1 MVVAFR
7 IKIVYTVSLPFWRK
21 EVSMKKATQTIDIH
35 VRLFIYNKPYSL
47 WDFQHLVELFNTV
60 HQPNMRIRILTQ

>member
-1 MVVAFR
+1 
-7 IKIVYTVSLPFWRK
+7 
-21 EVSMKKATQTIDIH
+21 MKKATQTIDIH